1 MSKIQKRFKEVET
14 DSTGRIFGITD
25 GKTSLIKVNQR
36 FFRKTSYLIPIYKK
50 YGYKVT
56 VSEKGREP
64 VEMSIG
70 EFLDNTMKIYSKVV
84 GRFKGL
90 GELNGEQLY
99 DTTLDINNRVS
110 IQYTVEDVEREL
122 AIFEMT
128 HGNTKQNAND
138 RKALM
143 KKYKI
148 KREDLDN

>member
-1 MSKIQKRFKEVET
+1 MIEISYGKDIVCSYIEIYRRFIV
-14 DSTGRIFGITD
+14 
-25 GKTSLIKVNQR
+25 
-36 FFRKTSYLIPIYKK
+36 
-50 YGYKVT
+50 
-56 VSEKGREP
+56 
-64 VEMSIG
+64 
-70 EFLDNTMKIYSKVV
+70 
-84 GRFKGL
+84 